1 MKRLL
6 AACFLLSAICLRAD
20 TADTIPFRAT
30 LRAANET
37 TAVADAGAIGS
48 VTVWLHVV
56 RDSNGSLTSGSLDFS
71 VNYKFTKAVTITA
84 MHIHK
89 APAGVAGGIVIP
101 VPLTRFDD
109 ATGVGSIPTRQVQFS
124 NTDTSTAVLDA
135 VNGMLADPSQ
145 YYFNVHTADSP
156 AGAMRGQMEQAEMAV
171 LIGQMSPLNETPQ
184 PIQNSTASAIGSV
197 IAIRT
202 RDKNLALTSGM
213 VIFDV
218 NYTGFPAD
226 TNFTGMHL
234 HFGAAGVSGP
244 VTIDSTLKG
253 PLASGGT
260 SGNLH
265 FEVEVDLTRNLAPET
280 LNALFDNPGA
290 AYINVHTQVSPGG
303 AARAQLRRTD
313 HEVIQVTM
321 TPQEEVTASPS
332 NLAASATS
340 AVHLYTIRNAD
351 GSVADGV
358 VIFDENPRFPSG
370 TTFTATHIHDQV
382 AGQNGPVTIDSRL
395 SSSPLLVAD
404 GVGNIF
410 RIVYVNSGQALT
422 SLNDLI
428 RSPERHYLNLHT
440 SQFPAGAVRG
450 QLGGPK
456 PAPVIT
462 SISAAAAGTSRI
474 IAANNSLMAVFG
486 TNLAPML
493 GTLDGFP
500 ALDKVPAAL
509 NGISAAIG
517 GIAAPI
523 IVVAPDHL
531 IVQVPSELTPGGYHM
546 TVTNSNGTSNV
557 FVVNIQ
563 AIYPSIFF
571 DSIGGVVVKL
581 PSYALVRPETP
592 AGAGDVLVVY
602 LTGLGQTNP
611 PLATGQIAARNPL
624 SFTGTPIVTIGG
636 KPANLLH
643 SLAVPGF
650 VGLYQIAVVMPAG
663 IPAGNTTLQVSLSGN
678 DSNTVNIAA
687 K

>member
-1 MKRLL
+1 MKRLWL
-6 AACFLLSAICLRAD
+6 LGFFLSAVCLRAD
-20 TADTIPFRAT
+20 TAETIPFRAV
-30 LRAANET
+30 LRASNET
-37 TAVADAGAIGS
+37 TAVADAGATGA

-56 RDSNGSLTSGSLDFS
+56 RDSSGAIASGSLDFS
-71 VNYKFTKAVTITA
+71 VNYKFTKAVTVTA

-89 APAGVAGGIVIP
+89 APAGAAGGIVIP

-109 ATGVGSIPTRQVQFS
+109 STGVGSIPARQVQFS
-124 NTDTSTAVLDA
+124 NADTATTALDA
-135 VNGMLADPSQ
+135 VNGMLADPGQ
-145 YYFNVHTADSP
+145 YYFNIHTADSP
-156 AGAMRGQMEQAEMAV
+156 AGAMRGQMERAEIAV

-184 PIQNSTASAIGSV
+184 PIQNSTASAVGSV
-197 IAIRT
+197 IALRT

-218 NYTGFPAD
+218 SYSGFAAD
-226 TNFTGMHL
+226 TNFTGLHL

-321 TPQEEVTASPS
+321 TPQEEVTASPL
-332 NLAASATS
+332 NLAASAAS
-340 AVHLYTIRNAD
+340 AIHLYTIRNAD

-358 VIFDENPRFPSG
+358 VVFDENPRFPSG

-410 RIVYVNSGQALT
+410 RIVYVSGGQALT

-428 RSPERHYLNLHT
+428 ASPEKHYLNLHT

-450 QLGGPK
+450 QLG
-456 PAPVIT
+456 PARNVPAIT
-462 SISAAAAGTSRI
+462 LISAAAAGDARI
-474 IAANNSLMAVFG
+474 AGASGSLMAVFG
-486 TNLAPML
+486 TNIAPML
-493 GTLDGFP
+493 GTLDGYP
-500 ALDKVPAAL
+500 SLDKAPTAL
-509 NGISAAIG
+509 NGISVAIG
-517 GIAAPI
+517 GIAAP
-523 IVVAPDHL
+523 VVVVSPDHL
-531 IVQVPSELTPGGYHM
+531 IAQVPFELTQGGYHVTVTTPGG
-546 TVTNSNGTSNV
+546 TSNI
-557 FVVNIQ
+557 FVLNVQ
-563 AIYPSIFF
+563 PIYPSIFF
-571 DSIGGVVVKL
+571 DSIGGVITKL
-581 PSYALVRPETP
+581 PSQSLIRPDN
-592 AGAGDVLVVY
+592 AAAAGDILIIY

-636 KPANLLH
+636 KQANVLH

-650 VGLYQIAVVMPAG
+650 VGLYQIAVVMPSG
-663 IPAGNTTLQVSLSGN
+663 IPAGNTTLKLSLSGN